1 MSPSFSPHPVVVEL
15 LNLADAVT
23 AEFDRFLDLVNQ
35 VKATCWDKTKTVAVT
50 VGPNGELLNVW
61 MKPGSKT
68 LGAQTLTAYLNEA
81 LTASNEAVSTGKE
94 GIKADHERELA
105 ALGERHLLL
114 REQIDAG
121 PLASPPPPSDQEQ
134 TDRW

>member
-1 MSPSFSPHPVVVEL
+1 MSPSFSPHPVVIEA

-23 AEFDRFLDLVNQ
+23 AEFDRYLDLVNQ
-35 VKATCWDKTKTVAVT
+35 LQATCWDKTKTVAVT

-81 LTASNEAVSTGKE
+81 LTATNEAVSTGKD

-105 ALGERHLLL
+105 ALRERNLVL
-114 REQIDAG
+114 REKIDAG
-121 PLASPPPPSDQEQ
+121 PLAPPPPTDQDQ

>member
-1 MSPSFSPHPVVVEL
+1 MSPSFSPHPVVVEA

-23 AEFDRFLDLVNQ
+23 AEFDRYLDLVNQ
-35 VKATCWDKTKTVAVT
+35 LQATCWDKTKTVAVT

-81 LTASNEAVSTGKE
+81 LTATNEAVSTGKD

-105 ALGERHLLL
+105 ALRERNLLL
-114 REQIDAG
+114 REKIDAG
-121 PLASPPPPSDQEQ
+121 PLAPPPPTDQDQ